1 MARRAPLIAPG
12 SVLAARAEPP
22 YESVMDDVVGGH
34 RRRKGIEDAPQ
45 PAVAPVEES
54 APEVATAPVVES
66 PTVELL
72 ESQNVRKSE
81 SLKESNISG
90 KKERKKENQ
99 NEEGTVE
106 AATLRSIRPGPDL
119 APWGTRLPKA
129 LKKRLD
135 YQAFRLKESKVTGQG
150 LTVLALERLL
160 TELEAL
166 EEAEG

>member
-34 RRRKGIEDAPQ
+34 RRRKGIEDAPAPQ

-54 APEVATAPVVES
+54 APEGATAPVVES

-81 SLKESNISG
+81 SLKERNISG

-106 AATLRSIRPGPDL
+106 AATLRSIRPL
-119 APWGTRLPKA
+119 IAA
-129 LKKRLD
+129 
-135 YQAFRLKESKVTGQG
+135 QAIAG
-150 LTVLALERLL
+150 ALE
-160 TELEAL
+160 
-166 EEAEG
+166 